1 MFNPDEKISSKGIV
15 KITNP
20 FDIEIVLVSDY
31 SLFDLKKV
39 PLYDAIVMD
48 YTDSI
53 GCLETLREIR
63 GANIESIYLIPVFV
77 LSMAEIKNPELGELA
92 DGFIQSIQPESIYTF
107 SEATKS
113 KRKQLKPY
121 TVNPDINRN
130 LIKLLRY
137 SFTRNKTIKPVKDRT
152 SIIGYKYPILALNLG
167 ANAAKVEIQSLNEA
181 LEKEFFHGTF
191 VDRSHL
197 CGNCH
202 SVFLNYKEVDPENGS
217 ANLVTESLIH
227 HFSCAYIGPQSD
239 FVRSDHLVCPKCN
252 KTLRHIGI
260 DYDKPSVM
268 YRNVDTDNY
277 FQEPE
282 MVAECMNCGSK
293 NEIEGLVQ
301 YDVYELELSD
311 KGIQEAIQPKGTQ
324 SNKEVVYSG
333 FITYSTFTTFM
344 KFEIERVKS
353 SNRNSNIGLI
363 RLNISS
369 TVEAQLGVRYDKLI
383 EEISEFLTHNT
394 DSSCILSRSIH
405 SFFILFPDVPLLNSK
420 TKLNDLTS
428 AVRTL
433 LENNVKDLNIE
444 VISNIKELTESSE
457 YQSVLNELRASILS
471 E

>member
-1 MFNPDEKISSKGIV
+1 
-15 KITNP
+15 
-20 FDIEIVLVSDY
+20 
-31 SLFDLKKV
+31 
-39 PLYDAIVMD
+39 
-48 YTDSI
+48 
-53 GCLETLREIR
+53 
-63 GANIESIYLIPVFV
+63 
-77 LSMAEIKNPELGELA
+77 
-92 DGFIQSIQPESIYTF
+92 
-107 SEATKS
+107 
-113 KRKQLKPY
+113 
-121 TVNPDINRN
+121 
-130 LIKLLRY
+130 
-137 SFTRNKTIKPVKDRT
+137 
-152 SIIGYKYPILALNLG
+152 
-167 ANAAKVEIQSLNEA
+167 
-181 LEKEFFHGTF
+181 
-191 VDRSHL
+191 
-197 CGNCH
+197 
-202 SVFLNYKEVDPENGS
+202 
-217 ANLVTESLIH
+217 
-227 HFSCAYIGPQSD
+227 
-239 FVRSDHLVCPKCN
+239 
-252 KTLRHIGI
+252 
-260 DYDKPSVM
+260 M